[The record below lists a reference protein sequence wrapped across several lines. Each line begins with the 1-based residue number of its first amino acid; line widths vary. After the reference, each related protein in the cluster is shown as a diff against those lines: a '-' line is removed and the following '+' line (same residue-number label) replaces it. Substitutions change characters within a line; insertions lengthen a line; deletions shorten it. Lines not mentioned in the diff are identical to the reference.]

1 MHLHISLGVPT
12 AMQSIQNV
20 WGERG
25 GAGSARNGTVGRKG
39 LEFLLEV
46 IWEFSL
52 QFELSSFLMSQM
64 KYAVELLLA

>member
-1 MHLHISLGVPT
+1 MHISLGVPT
-12 AMQSIQNV
+12 AMQSVQNV
-20 WGERG
+20 WGE

-52 QFELSSFLMSQM
+52 QFAHLEMSSFLMSQI
-64 KYAVELLLA
+64 KYVHELLLA